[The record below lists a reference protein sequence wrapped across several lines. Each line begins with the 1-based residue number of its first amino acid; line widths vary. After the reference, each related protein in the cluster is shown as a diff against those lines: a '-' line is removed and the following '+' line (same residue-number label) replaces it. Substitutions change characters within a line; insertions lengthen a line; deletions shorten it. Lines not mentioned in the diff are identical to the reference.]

1 MDPFTLLALQETAE
15 NAAEEPSPFLIL
27 LEHLV
32 PHQYGWAPDW
42 HAGPIDLS
50 ITNAVV
56 NIWLAAALVILVFR
70 MAVSKPKL
78 VPSGVQNA
86 VEVAIDWI
94 KDNIVYSVMK
104 PADAR
109 VWFPFIGTIFFF
121 IFFMNAVGLIPWL
134 GFTPTSNIFVTGA
147 MALMVYLLAVV
158 IGISRHGFFSFWK
171 HTLLPEGLPGK
182 NPITKGVATGF
193 FLLVETISQLARPF
207 SLAVRLFANML
218 ADHVILL
225 IFVGFIFLVGGFGLI
240 VVLPLAMALEVIFT
254 GFALF
259 VAFIQAVI
267 FSFLSTIYI
276 NDALHPG
283 H

>member
-1 MDPFTLLALQETAE
+1 MAAQEGGE
-15 NAAEEPSPFLIL
+15 QSPFLVL

-32 PHQYGWAPDW
+32 PHRYGWSPDI
-42 HAGPIDLS
+42 AIGPFDLS
-50 ITNAVV
+50 ISNAVV
-56 NIWLAAALVILVFR
+56 NIWLAVALVIGLFW
-70 MAVSKPKL
+70 AASSKPNI
-78 VPSGVQNA
+78 VPRGIQNLI
-86 VEVAIDWI
+86 EVAMDWV
-94 KDNIVYSVMK
+94 KDNIVYSVMR

-109 VWFPFIGTIFFF
+109 IWFPFTATIFFF
-121 IFFMNAVGLIPWL
+121 ILFMNSVGLIPVI
-134 GFTPTSNIFVTGA
+134 GFTPTSNIFLTATLAFG
-147 MALMVYLLAVV
+147 VYLLAIA
-158 IGISRHGFFSFWK
+158 IGMARHGVFHFWK
-171 HTLLPEGLPGK
+171 VTLIPEGLPGK
-182 NPITKGVATGF
+182 NPIVKGLVTGF
-193 FLLVETISQLARPF
+193 FLLVESISQLARPF

-225 IFVGFIFLVGGFGLI
+225 IFVGFIFLAGGAVL
-240 VVLPLAMALEVIFT
+240 VAVLPLAMALEIVFT